1 MKNAD
6 KNKRIPFLFKP
17 ESEVHNLYAEIIAS
31 AFEFFNIFDFMGI
44 FNLLC
49 MRNKILNMSKQNG
62 ILNFFQVL
70 SKTLAEFNFQLLS
83 SRI

>member
-1 MKNAD
+1 
-6 KNKRIPFLFKP
+6 
-17 ESEVHNLYAEIIAS
+17 
-31 AFEFFNIFDFMGI
+31 
-44 FNLLC
+44 
-49 MRNKILNMSKQNG
+49 MSKQNG